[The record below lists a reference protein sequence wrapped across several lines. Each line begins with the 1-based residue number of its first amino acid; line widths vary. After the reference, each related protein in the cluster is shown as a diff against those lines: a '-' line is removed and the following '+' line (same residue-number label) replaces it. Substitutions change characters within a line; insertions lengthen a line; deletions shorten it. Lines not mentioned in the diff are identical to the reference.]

1 MAPLEVRIPHTL
13 SREEVHQR
21 IDAAIVRAKSE
32 YEPQVGPIQA
42 DWNDQEQMIVGLNVM
57 GMPISGQID
66 VLDAE
71 VLVKIELPSMASM
84 FSGRIRQG
92 IEERLGGLLAGPSA

>member
-1 MAPLEVRIPHTL
+1 
-13 SREEVHQR
+13 
-21 IDAAIVRAKSE
+21 
-32 YEPQVGPIQA
+32 
-42 DWNDQEQMIVGLNVM
+42 MIVGLNVM